1 MEQAY
6 SYRGF
11 DVIVNATKE
20 GSAFG
25 HSDTETGK
33 CAYVAGVTLKTS
45 LIAGEWSTDF
55 RVEPALG
62 RLPTDLREVLAAG
75 FVAATK
81 VIDDVICVMGDV
93 LAGRPSD
100 VIPQVS

>member
-20 GSAFG
+20 GSASG
-25 HSDTETGK
+25 HSDTDVAK

-55 RVEPALG
+55 RVEPAPG
-62 RLPTDLREVLAAG
+62 RSPGDLREVLAAG
-75 FVAATK
+75 FSAATK
-81 VIDDVICVMGDV
+81 VIDDVIGVMGDV
-93 LAGRPSD
+93 LAGRPFD
-100 VIPQVS
+100 VTPQVS